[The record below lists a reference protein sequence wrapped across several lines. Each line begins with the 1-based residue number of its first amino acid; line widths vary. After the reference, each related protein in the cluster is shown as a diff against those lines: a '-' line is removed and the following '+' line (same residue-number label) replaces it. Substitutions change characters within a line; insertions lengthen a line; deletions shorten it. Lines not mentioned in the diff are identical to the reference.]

1 MSLSL
6 SFSGD
11 SIEKKV
17 VPPNYFKNADLPP
30 LAEIPERNP
39 AWYTWKGVRLECPRY
54 KQVRY
59 CDVKLGALGIQ
70 KTRR

>member
-17 VPPNYFKNADLPP
+17 VPPNDFKNADFPPPPSRKFLKETLPG
-30 LAEIPERNP
+30 IPGKVLDWSVLDIN
-39 AWYTWKGVRLECPRY
+39 
-54 KQVRY
+54 
-59 CDVKLGALGIQ
+59 KLG
-70 KTRR
+70 TVT